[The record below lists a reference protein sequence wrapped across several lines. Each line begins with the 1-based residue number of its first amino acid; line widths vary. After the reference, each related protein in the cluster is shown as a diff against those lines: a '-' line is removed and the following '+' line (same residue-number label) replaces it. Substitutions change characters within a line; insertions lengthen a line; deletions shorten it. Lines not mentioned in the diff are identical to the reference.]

1 MQLTVIVTD
10 DGPGRDPHGEPSHR
24 GLGIAGMRERVLL
37 HGGEFKAGPRPGGGF
52 EVVAVL
58 PAERSQDLSRH
69 WGQRGM
75 ITVLIADDEALVRAG
90 FRLLVEYAADLEV
103 VGEAENGAQAVSQ
116 ARALKPDVVLMDI
129 RMPVMDGL
137 EATRMILDGSR
148 DEMPRVL
155 VVTTFD
161 DDENV
166 FAALRSGAS
175 GFVLKDTPPEQL
187 LAAIRIV
194 SAGDALLT
202 PSITRRLIA
211 EFARV
216 PSPQAAADAR
226 PILQGLTERERE
238 VLAQVA
244 SGRSNAEIST
254 AMLISVATVKT
265 HVSRLLAK
273 LSARDRAQLVVLSY
287 ELGITEPR
295 RPGSSTPDGRRD
307 R

>member
-1 MQLTVIVTD
+1 MS
-10 DGPGRDPHGEPSHR
+10 GR
-24 GLGIAGMRERVLL
+24 
-37 HGGEFKAGPRPGGGF
+37 
-52 EVVAVL
+52 
-58 PAERSQDLSRH
+58 
-69 WGQRGM
+69 

-129 RMPVMDGL
+129 RMRVMDGL

-148 DEMPRVL
+148 DHVPRVL

-175 GFVLKDTPPEQL
+175 GFVLKDTPPERL
-187 LAAIRIV
+187 LEAIRIV
-194 SAGDALLT
+194 AAGDALLT

-211 EFARV
+211 EFARA
-216 PSPQAAADAR
+216 PSPQAAASAQPMIRD
-226 PILQGLTERERE
+226 LTARERE

-244 SGRSNAEIST
+244 SGRSNAEIGA

-273 LSARDRAQLVVLSY
+273 LGARDRAQLVVLSY
-287 ELGITEPR
+287 ELGMTEPH
-295 RPGSSTPDGRRD
+295 RPGT
-307 R
+307 